1 VSGTAK
7 VVYWITFLLALLVAL
22 ALPFA
27 PVVKAVVCAALGLA
41 LAGFAYWAERRGV
54 WPD

>member
-1 VSGTAK
+1 MSGTAK

-27 PVVKAVVCAALGLA
+27 PVVKAVICAALGLA